1 MEVSEV
7 IEVNE
12 VSDNRL
18 AGGNASGK
26 TNVDRSTSGRLQGK
40 NSERSDNFNR
50 SSSARFRAHG
60 DRPRVLS

>member
-1 MEVSEV
+1 MNEMEVSEV

-40 NSERSDNFNR
+40 NF
-50 SSSARFRAHG
+50 
-60 DRPRVLS
+60 